1 MAVVTRYED
10 LTEEQKSNIV
20 FFTLAGTTPSTISS
34 HLNVAEPVVHEV
46 ISSFVTEDEETDEVE
61 KNYRLD
67 LERMGRLSSQ
77 LWAEAM
83 RGDQG
88 AAFSAMSI
96 MDRRESKIKEHAE
109 KDKGKT
115 PAQLLNESMKKMMSG
130 VEIPDDPED
139 DLPERGSEDVI

>member
-1 MAVVTRYED
+1 MAIVTRYED
-10 LTEEQKSNIV
+10 LSEEQKHNIV
-20 FFTLAGTTPSTISS
+20 FFTLAGTSPGTISS
-34 HLNVAEPVVHEV
+34 HLGVAEPVVHEV
-46 ISSFVTEDEETDEVE
+46 ISSFVTEDGETDEVE

-96 MDRRESKIKEHAE
+96 MDRRESKIREHAE
-109 KDKGKT
+109 RNKGKS
-115 PAQLLNESMKKMMSG
+115 PSKLLNESMKKMMMG
-130 VEIPDDPED
+130 VEVPDDPED
-139 DLPERGSEDVI
+139 DPPTKEDRDVR